1 MAATRLILAALWAA
15 GVLALASQGARAQ
28 TVRSAS
34 VRGGAA
40 GRPIGRVS
48 LGSGSRGLSLSPVFS
63 RSGLSLPGSQA
74 PSVRKAP
81 ELPGGELEVGPGQA
95 LGVPVLGETPKA
107 APVEAAPAP
116 APVPATADGELEA
129 ADLEGVLNGD
139 SRARQ
144 VLLQAIQDRPEMLI
158 GVVGMMEQSLAR
170 LRAASLPASGGACVE
185 DYTRK
190 GFDSFLAQAELIPS
204 LSGPAREAAA
214 RARERLAAVPP
225 PNAATAPTP
234 APAKGFWSL
243 VPAHFLGVL
252 NDNALKTLVAVW
264 VTGTLAKTSA
274 ALFMS
279 LATGALVLPY
289 LLFSV
294 AAGRLSDRVHKGK
307 MVIALKA
314 AEVALAALAVGGLA
328 LGNPWIL
335 LGLLFLM
342 GTHSAFIS
350 PTKYSLLPSMV
361 APERLTKANGV
372 MEMASFLSLM
382 GGTAAGGLLYWLFP
396 GALPAA
402 GLFFVAVAL
411 LGLWPSLGLA
421 KVGAPSQSPAPE
433 ASAPKGP
440 PMSRPLYLAAAGLAF
455 FWFVSSMLQMNI
467 FMFAEH
473 VLRSSSAAATALL
486 MALGVATGAGSYVAG
501 LLSEKFEKRG
511 LVLGAVGVALALLD
525 LSLFGGGSL
534 IRAVVDLVILGFS
547 GGFFYIPLNTYLQ
560 KGSPEAVRGRNIGIA
575 NALGFG
581 AVLLSAGAFWALS
594 SGFGLDPSGVFLVNA
609 GLAAAVAGGLVWK
622 LRKVFQAKVVDF
634 FKV

>member
-204 LSGPAREAAA
+204 LSGPARGGRAGAGAPGGGSAA
-214 RARERLAAVPP
+214 ECGHGPD
-225 PNAATAPTP
+225 P

-274 ALFMS
+274 ALS
-279 LATGALVLPY
+279 
-289 LLFSV
+289 
-294 AAGRLSDRVHKGK
+294 
-307 MVIALKA
+307 
-314 AEVALAALAVGGLA
+314 
-328 LGNPWIL
+328 
-335 LGLLFLM
+335 
-342 GTHSAFIS
+342 
-350 PTKYSLLPSMV
+350 
-361 APERLTKANGV
+361 
-372 MEMASFLSLM
+372 
-382 GGTAAGGLLYWLFP
+382 
-396 GALPAA
+396 
-402 GLFFVAVAL
+402 
-411 LGLWPSLGLA
+411 
-421 KVGAPSQSPAPE
+421 
-433 ASAPKGP
+433 
-440 PMSRPLYLAAAGLAF
+440 
-455 FWFVSSMLQMNI
+455 
-467 FMFAEH
+467 
-473 VLRSSSAAATALL
+473 
-486 MALGVATGAGSYVAG
+486 
-501 LLSEKFEKRG
+501 
-511 LVLGAVGVALALLD
+511 
-525 LSLFGGGSL
+525 
-534 IRAVVDLVILGFS
+534 
-547 GGFFYIPLNTYLQ
+547 
-560 KGSPEAVRGRNIGIA
+560 
-575 NALGFG
+575 
-581 AVLLSAGAFWALS
+581 
-594 SGFGLDPSGVFLVNA
+594 
-609 GLAAAVAGGLVWK
+609 
-622 LRKVFQAKVVDF
+622 
-634 FKV
+634 

>member
-1 MAATRLILAALWAA
+1 M
-15 GVLALASQGARAQ
+15 
-28 TVRSAS
+28 
-34 VRGGAA
+34 
-40 GRPIGRVS
+40 
-48 LGSGSRGLSLSPVFS
+48 
-63 RSGLSLPGSQA
+63 PGSQA

-95 LGVPVLGETPKA
+95 LGVPVLGEAPKTAPKTA
-107 APVEAAPAP
+107 AAEPAP
-116 APVPATADGELEA
+116 DAVVRELES
-129 ADLEGVLNGD
+129 ADLEGLLNGD
-139 SRARQ
+139 SQARQ
-144 VLLQAIQDRPEMLI
+144 VLLRAIKDRPEMLA

-170 LRAASLPASGGACVE
+170 LRAVSLPASGGVSVE
-185 DYTRK
+185 EVTRM

-204 LSGPAREAAA
+204 LSGPARAAAA
-214 RARERLAAVPP
+214 RARERISNV
-225 PNAATAPTP
+225 P
-234 APAKGFWSL
+234 APAAAPLPAPSKGFWSL

-264 VTGTLAKTSA
+264 VTATLAKTSA

-314 AEVALAALAVGGLA
+314 AEVGLAALAVGGLA

-335 LGLLFLM
+335 LALLFLM

-350 PTKYSLLPSMV
+350 PTKYSLLPGMV
-361 APERLTKANGV
+361 SPERLTKANGI

-421 KVGAPSQSPAPE
+421 KIGAKLDVPAPGP
-433 ASAPKGP
+433 SAPKGP

-473 VLRSSSAAATALL
+473 ILQRSSTAATALL

-501 LLSEKFEKRG
+501 LIPEKAEKRG
-511 LVLGAVGVALALLD
+511 LVLGGVGVALALLD

-534 IRAVVDLVILGFS
+534 LRAVIDLALLGFS

-560 KGSPEAVRGRNIGIA
+560 KGSAEAVRGRNIGIA

-581 AVLLSAGAFWALS
+581 AVLLSAGAFWGLS
-594 SGFGLDPSGVFLVNA
+594 SGLGLDPSRVFLVNA
-609 GLAAAVAGGLVWK
+609 GLAAAVAAGLVWK
-622 LRKVFQAKVVDF
+622 FRKVFRDWVANY